1 MAESRLFFRA
11 RETGRPPTLRNAT
24 DMTTI
29 RTLLLDAARQH
40 PGETFVR
47 WKADRQWH
55 SWTFADLFDR
65 ARRVSEALAKL
76 GVRGGDRVALMME
89 NRPEW
94 MSTYLGIVSVGVTCV
109 PVDARLHAHEVS
121 HIMRDSEA
129 VALFGSGKVGPLV
142 QEIMGTMKFLR
153 SVVLLD
159 GAIAETRREGGV
171 RLYDYDGLLES
182 VAGAAAAAGA
192 CFDNHE
198 ALEGD
203 VASIIYTSGTT
214 GRSKGAMLTH
224 GNFCSQLEALKCFTV
239 HRDDN
244 FLLVLPLHHAF
255 AFTANFVVP
264 LACQCEISIV
274 ENLRTIPENMK
285 ETQPT
290 ILLAVPLLAEKM
302 LGAIMKKLHKST
314 AARAL
319 MALGLSRVVGKKVV
333 AQLGGRL
340 RIIICGGAA
349 SDPDVLRQWTKF
361 GVKTLQGYG
370 LTETAPICALAPED
384 AIRFESVGKALPGHE
399 LRIAEPN
406 DEGVGE
412 IEVRGPSVM
421 KGYFRNEDATKE
433 CFDGEGWFRTGDLGT
448 MDGDGYVTIT
458 GRKKSLIVNREGKNI
473 YPEEVELVINA
484 CPHVLE
490 SIVLGYHVPG
500 EKKGEH
506 VGAIVV
512 ADLDKI
518 AEDRNKGDASS
529 ASPLSDDQIRKL
541 CVDEIHAA
549 MKELS
554 TYKHPRRIQVRF
566 DPLQKTNTLKVKRY
580 LYSLDGGADPA

>member
-1 MAESRLFFRA
+1 MTIRGLLEKNVAE
-11 RETGRPPTLRNAT
+11 RPGRNALVWSENKT
-24 DMTTI
+24 WMR
-29 RTLLLDAARQH
+29 RTWREYLAR
-40 PGETFVR
+40 VR
-47 WKADRQWH
+47 DVAEGYGTR
-55 SWTFADLFDR
+55 FDLKPR
-65 ARRVSEALAKL
+65 EENVAIILGNSPTWLEAYLAQS
-76 GVRGGDRVALMME
+76 GAG
-89 NRPEW
+89 
-94 MSTYLGIVSVGVTCV
+94 VSVV
-109 PVDARLHAHEVS
+109 PLDPKLHDAEVEY
-121 HIMRDSEA
+121 ILADSEA
-129 VALFGSGKVGPLV
+129 VVVTTDVHHLKMMMGLAPKLPKLRGIVCVDGVINEGQTIGKVKVVGFD
-142 QEIMGTMKFLR
+142 KLR
-153 SVVLLD
+153 ISGG
-159 GAIAETRREGGV
+159 GAWYDAHVARE
-171 RLYDYDGLLES
+171 E
-182 VAGAAAAAGA
+182 
-192 CFDNHE
+192 
-198 ALEGD
+198 D

-224 GNFCSQLEALKCFTV
+224 ANFCAQLRALEFFTV
-239 HRDDN
+239 RKDDN

-255 AFTANFVVP
+255 AFTANFIVP
-264 LACQCEISIV
+264 LACKCEVSMV

-285 ETQPT
+285 ETRPT
-290 ILLAVPLLAEKM
+290 VLLAVPLLAEKM
-302 LGAIMKKLHKST
+302 LGAIMKKLRKSA

-319 MALGLSRVVGKKVV
+319 MAMGLSRVVGRKIVD
-333 AQLGGRL
+333 QLGGRL

-370 LTETAPICALAPED
+370 LTETAPISALAPVNE
-384 AIRFESVGKALPGHE
+384 IRFESVGKALPGHE
-399 LRIAEPN
+399 LRIADPN
-406 DEGVGE
+406 GEGVGE

-433 CFDGEGWFRTGDLGT
+433 CFDGDWFRTGDLGT
-448 MDGDGYVTIT
+448 MDANGYVTIT

-500 EKKGEH
+500 EQKGEH

-518 AEDRNKGDASS
+518 AEERNKTDAAS

-549 MKELS
+549 MKEIS

-566 DPLQKTNTLKVKRY
+566 EPLQKTNTLKVKRY
-580 LYSLDGGADPA
+580 LYSLDGASDA

>member
-1 MAESRLFFRA
+1 M
-11 RETGRPPTLRNAT
+11 P
-24 DMTTI
+24 TI
-29 RTLLLDAARQH
+29 RTLLLDAATQC
-40 PGETFVR
+40 PDETFVR
-47 WKADRQWH
+47 WKSAGEWR
-55 SWTFADLFDR
+55 SWSFGDLHAR
-65 ARRVSEALAKL
+65 ARCVAESLREL
-76 GVRGGDRVALMME
+76 GVKAGDRVALMME

-94 MSTYLGIVSVGVTCV
+94 MSTYLGIVSCGVTCV
-109 PVDARLHAHEVS
+109 PIDARLHAHEVS
-121 HIMRDSEA
+121 HILRDSEA
-129 VALFGSGKVGPLV
+129 VALYGSGKVGPLV
-142 QEIMGTMKFLR
+142 REVMGTMKFLR
-153 SVVLLD
+153 AVVLLD
-159 GAIAETRREGGV
+159 GAIDRERRESGV
-171 RLYDYDGLLES
+171 RLHDYDRLMES
-182 VAGAAAAAGA
+182 VAAAAASAGA
-192 CFDNHE
+192 FFDNHE

-224 GNFCSQLEALKCFTV
+224 ANFCAQLTALEYFTV
-239 HRDDN
+239 RRDDN

-255 AFTANFVVP
+255 AFTANFLVP
-264 LACQCEISIV
+264 IQCKCSVSMV
-274 ENLRTIPENMK
+274 ENLRTIPDNMR
-285 ETQPT
+285 ETSPT
-290 ILLAVPLLAEKM
+290 VLLAVPLLAEKM
-302 LGAIMKKLHKST
+302 PGASMKKLHKSA
-314 AARAL
+314 AARAM
-319 MALGLSRVVGKKVV
+319 MALGLSRVVGKKVI
-333 AQLGGRL
+333 AGLGGRL
-340 RIIICGGAA
+340 RILICGGAA

-370 LTETAPICALAPED
+370 LTETAPISALAPED

-399 LRIAEPN
+399 LRIAGPN
-406 DEGVGE
+406 EEGVGE

-433 CFDGEGWFRTGDLGT
+433 CFDEDGWFRTGDLGT
-448 MDGDGYVTIT
+448 MDADGYITIT

-490 SIVLGYHVPG
+490 SIVLGYHIPG

-518 AEDRNKGDASS
+518 AEERNKGDADS
-529 ASPLSDDQIRKL
+529 ASPLSDEQIRKMV
-541 CVDEIHAA
+541 VDEVHAA
-549 MKELS
+549 MKEIS

-580 LYSLDGGADPA
+580 LYSLDGAEDA

>member
-1 MAESRLFFRA
+1 
-11 RETGRPPTLRNAT
+11 
-24 DMTTI
+24 MTTI
-29 RTLLLDAARQH
+29 RTLLADAAAQF
-40 PGETFVR
+40 PGDTFVR

-55 SWTFADLFDR
+55 SWTFGDLLER
-65 ARRVSEALAKL
+65 ARCTAESLRKL
-76 GVRGGDRVALMME
+76 GVKPGDRVALMME

-109 PVDARLHAHEVS
+109 PIDARLHAHEVS
-121 HIMRDSEA
+121 HILRDSEA
-129 VALFGSGKVGPLV
+129 VALYGSGKVGPLV

-153 SVVLLD
+153 AVVLLD
-159 GAIAETRREGGV
+159 GAVSDDRREGGV
-171 RLYDYDGLLES
+171 RLHDHERLLAS
-182 VAGAAAAAGA
+182 VAGAAEAPGA
-192 CFDNHE
+192 FFDDHE
-198 ALEGD
+198 PLESD

-224 GNFCSQLEALKCFTV
+224 ANFCAQLRALEFFTV
-239 HRDDN
+239 RKDDN

-255 AFTANFVVP
+255 AFTANFIVP
-264 LACQCEISIV
+264 LACKCEVSMV

-285 ETQPT
+285 ETRPT
-290 ILLAVPLLAEKM
+290 VLLAVPLLAEKM
-302 LGAIMKKLHKST
+302 LGAIMKKLRKSA

-319 MALGLSRVVGKKVV
+319 MAMGLSRVVGRKIVD
-333 AQLGGRL
+333 QLGGRL

-370 LTETAPICALAPED
+370 LTETAPISALAPENE
-384 AIRFESVGKALPGHE
+384 IRFESVGKALPGHE
-399 LRIAEPN
+399 LRIADPN
-406 DEGVGE
+406 GEGVGE

-433 CFDGEGWFRTGDLGT
+433 CFDEEGWFRTGDLGT
-448 MDGDGYVTIT
+448 MDAKGYVTIT

-518 AEDRNKGDASS
+518 AEERNKTDAAS

-549 MKELS
+549 MKEIS

-566 DPLQKTNTLKVKRY
+566 EPLQKTNTLKVKRY
-580 LYSLDGGADPA
+580 LYSLDGASDA

>member
-1 MAESRLFFRA
+1 
-11 RETGRPPTLRNAT
+11 
-24 DMTTI
+24 MTTI
-29 RTLLLDAARQH
+29 RTLLTDAVRQR
-40 PGETFVR
+40 PDATFVR
-47 WKADRQWH
+47 WKSAGEWK
-55 SWTFADLFDR
+55 SWTFGDLAAR
-65 ARRVSEALAKL
+65 ARCVAEALAKL
-76 GVRGGDRVALMME
+76 GVKGGDRVALMME

-109 PVDARLHAHEVS
+109 PVDARLHANEVS
-121 HIMRDSEA
+121 HILRDSEA

-159 GAIAETRREGGV
+159 GAIGEDRRESGV
-171 RLYDYDGLLES
+171 RLYDYDRLLES
-182 VAGAAAAAGA
+182 VAGAAASAGA

-214 GRSKGAMLTH
+214 GRSKGAMLTNA
-224 GNFCSQLEALKCFTV
+224 NFCAQLAVLEYFTV
-239 HRDDN
+239 RTDDN

-255 AFTANFVVP
+255 AFTANFLVP
-264 LACQCEISIV
+264 LRVACEISMV

-285 ETQPT
+285 ETRPT
-290 ILLAVPLLAEKM
+290 VLLAVPLLAEKM

-319 MALGLSRVVGKKVV
+319 MAMGLSRVVGKKIV

-399 LRIAEPN
+399 LRIADPN
-406 DEGVGE
+406 GDGVGE

-433 CFDGEGWFRTGDLGT
+433 CFDGDGWFRTGDLGT
-448 MDGDGYVTIT
+448 MDADGYVTIT

-518 AEDRNKGDASS
+518 AEDRNRGDAAS

-549 MKELS
+549 MKEIS

-580 LYSLDGGADPA
+580 LYSLDGAADPS

>member
-1 MAESRLFFRA
+1 MK
-11 RETGRPPTLRNAT
+11 
-24 DMTTI
+24 TI
-29 RTLLLDAARQH
+29 RTLLLDAAREQ
-40 PGETFVR
+40 PDGTFVR
-47 WKADRQWH
+47 WKSAGEWK
-55 SWTFADLFDR
+55 SWTFSDLAAR
-65 ARRVSEALAKL
+65 AREVAEALGRLDVKS
-76 GVRGGDRVALMME
+76 GDRVALMME

-94 MSTYLGIVSVGVTCV
+94 MSTYLGIVSCGVTCV
-109 PVDARLHAHEVS
+109 PVDAHLHAHEVS
-121 HIMRDSEA
+121 HILRDSEA
-129 VALFGSGKVGPLV
+129 VALFGSGKVWPLV

-159 GAIAETRREGGV
+159 GAIDRDRRENGV
-171 RLYDYDGLLES
+171 RLHDYGRLLEAS
-182 VAGAAAAAGA
+182 AAAAASPGA
-192 CFDNHE
+192 FFDNHE

-224 GNFCSQLEALKCFTV
+224 ANFCAQMSVLEYFTV
-239 HRDDN
+239 RRDDN

-255 AFTANFVVP
+255 AFTANFLVP
-264 LACQCEISIV
+264 LCCRCEVSMV

-285 ETQPT
+285 ETRPT
-290 ILLAVPLLAEKM
+290 VLLAVPLLAEKM
-302 LGAIMKKLHKST
+302 LGAIMKKLRKST

-319 MALGLSRVVGKKVV
+319 MAMGLSRVVGKKIV

-349 SDPDVLRQWTKF
+349 SDPDVLRQWSKF
-361 GVKTLQGYG
+361 GVNTLQGYG
-370 LTETAPICALAPED
+370 LTETAPISALSHENE
-384 AIRFESVGKALPGHE
+384 IVFESVGRALPGHE
-399 LRIAEPN
+399 LRIADPN
-406 DEGVGE
+406 EDGVGE
-412 IEVRGPSVM
+412 IEVKGPSVM

-433 CFDGEGWFRTGDLGT
+433 CFDEDGWFRTGDLGT
-448 MDGDGYVTIT
+448 MAPNGYVTIT

-518 AEDRNKGDASS
+518 AEDRNKGDAAS

-541 CVDEIHAA
+541 CVDEVHAA
-549 MKELS
+549 MKDLS
-554 TYKHPRRIQVRF
+554 AYKHPRRIQVRF

-580 LYSLDGGADPA
+580 LYSLDAAPEA

>member
-1 MAESRLFFRA
+1 
-11 RETGRPPTLRNAT
+11 
-24 DMTTI
+24 MTTI
-29 RTLLLDAARQH
+29 RTLLLDAARLS
-40 PGETFVR
+40 PDKTFVR
-47 WKADRQWH
+47 WKADREWH
-55 SWTFADLFDR
+55 SWTFADLSAR
-65 ARRVSEALAKL
+65 ARRVSEALSKL

-94 MSTYLGIVSVGVTCV
+94 MATYLGIVSVGATCV
-109 PVDARLHAHEVS
+109 PIDARLHAHEVS
-121 HIMRDSEA
+121 HILRDSEA
-129 VALFGSGKVGPLV
+129 AALFGSGKVGPLV
-142 QEIMGTMKFLR
+142 QEVMGTMKFLK

-159 GAIAETRREGGV
+159 GAVGEDRREGGV
-171 RLYDYDGLLES
+171 RLCDYERLLES
-182 VAGAAAAAGA
+182 VAAAAEAPGA

-214 GRSKGAMLTH
+214 GRSKGAMITH
-224 GNFCSQLEALKCFTV
+224 GNFCAQLEALKYFTV
-239 HRDDN
+239 RTDDN

-255 AFTANFVVP
+255 AFTANFIVP
-264 LACQCEISIV
+264 LACRCEISIV
-274 ENLRTIPENMK
+274 ENLRTIPENMR
-285 ETQPT
+285 ETRPT
-290 ILLAVPLLAEKM
+290 VILAVPLLAEKM
-302 LGAIMKKLHKST
+302 LGAIMKKLRKSA
-314 AARAL
+314 AARTL
-319 MALGLSRVVGKKVV
+319 LSLGLSRVVGKKVV
-333 AQLGGRL
+333 GQLGGRL

-370 LTETAPICALAPED
+370 LTETAPIAALAPEN
-384 AIRFESVGKALPGHE
+384 AIRFESVGKALPAHE
-399 LRIAEPN
+399 LRIADPN
-406 DEGVGE
+406 EEGVGE

-433 CFDGEGWFRTGDLGT
+433 CFDEGGWFRTGDLGT
-448 MDGDGYVTIT
+448 MDADGYVTIT

-473 YPEEVELVINA
+473 YPEEVELAINA

-518 AEDRNKGDASS
+518 AEERNKSGAES
-529 ASPLSDDQIRKL
+529 ASPLSDEQIRKL
-541 CVDEIHAA
+541 CVDEVHAA

-580 LYSLDGGADPA
+580 LYSLDGAEDA

>member
-1 MAESRLFFRA
+1 M
-11 RETGRPPTLRNAT
+11 P
-24 DMTTI
+24 TI
-29 RTLLLDAARQH
+29 RTLLLDAVKQC
-40 PGETFVR
+40 PDDTFVR
-47 WKADRQWH
+47 WKTAGEWR
-55 SWTFADLFDR
+55 SWSFGDLYAR
-65 ARRVSEALAKL
+65 ARCVAESLGEL
-76 GVRGGDRVALMME
+76 GVKSGDRVALMME

-94 MSTYLGIVSVGVTCV
+94 MSTYLGIVSCGVTAV
-109 PVDARLHAHEVS
+109 PIDARLHAHEVS
-121 HIMRDSEA
+121 HILRDSEA
-129 VALFGSGKVGPLV
+129 VALYGSGKVGPLV
-142 QEIMGTMKFLR
+142 REVMGTMKFLR

-159 GAIAETRREGGV
+159 GAVDRERRESGV
-171 RLYDYDGLLES
+171 RLHDFGRLMES
-182 VAGAAAAAGA
+182 VEAAAASAGA
-192 CFDNHE
+192 FFDHHE

-224 GNFCSQLEALKCFTV
+224 ANFCAQLSALECFTV
-239 HRDDN
+239 RKDDN

-264 LACQCEISIV
+264 LACRCEISMV
-274 ENLRTIPENMK
+274 ENLRTIPDNMR
-285 ETQPT
+285 ETRPT
-290 ILLAVPLLAEKM
+290 VLLAVPLLAEKM
-302 LGAIMKKLHKST
+302 LGAIMKRLRKS
-314 AARAL
+314 AVARTL
-319 MALGLSRVVGKKVV
+319 MSIGLSRVIGRKVV
-333 AQLGGRL
+333 DGLGGRL
-340 RIIICGGAA
+340 RILICGGAA

-370 LTETAPICALAPED
+370 LTETAPISALAPED

-406 DEGVGE
+406 EEGVGE

-433 CFDGEGWFRTGDLGT
+433 CFDGDGWFRTGDLGT
-448 MDGDGYVTIT
+448 MDADGYITIT

-490 SIVLGYHVPG
+490 SIVLGYHIPG

-518 AEDRNKGDASS
+518 AEERNKGAADS

-541 CVDEIHAA
+541 VVDEVHAA
-549 MKELS
+549 MKEIS

-580 LYSLDGGADPA
+580 LYSLDGGEE

>member
-1 MAESRLFFRA
+1 MAESHLFFRV
-11 RETGRPPTLRNAT
+11 RETGRAPIHRHAT
-24 DMTTI
+24 EMTTI
-29 RTLLLDAARQH
+29 RTLLTDAVRQR
-40 PGETFVR
+40 PDATFVR
-47 WKADRQWH
+47 WKSAGEWK
-55 SWTFADLFDR
+55 SWTFGDLAAR
-65 ARRVSEALAKL
+65 ARCVAEALAKL
-76 GVRGGDRVALMME
+76 GVKGGDRVALMME

-109 PVDARLHAHEVS
+109 PVDARLHANEVS
-121 HIMRDSEA
+121 HILRDSEA

-159 GAIAETRREGGV
+159 GAIGEDRRESGV
-171 RLYDYDGLLES
+171 RLYDYDRLLES
-182 VAGAAAAAGA
+182 VAGAAASAGA

-224 GNFCSQLEALKCFTV
+224 ANFCAQLAVLEYFTV
-239 HRDDN
+239 RTDDN

-255 AFTANFVVP
+255 AFTANFLVP
-264 LACQCEISIV
+264 LRVACEISMV

-285 ETQPT
+285 ETRPT
-290 ILLAVPLLAEKM
+290 VLLAVPLLAEKM

-319 MALGLSRVVGKKVV
+319 MAMGLSRVVGKKIV

-399 LRIAEPN
+399 LRIADPN
-406 DEGVGE
+406 GDGVGE

-433 CFDGEGWFRTGDLGT
+433 CFDGDGWFRTGDLGT
-448 MDGDGYVTIT
+448 MDADGYVTIT

-518 AEDRNKGDASS
+518 AEDRNRGDAAS

-549 MKELS
+549 MKEIS

-580 LYSLDGGADPA
+580 LYSLDGAADPS

>member
-1 MAESRLFFRA
+1 
-11 RETGRPPTLRNAT
+11 
-24 DMTTI
+24 MTTI
-29 RTLLLDAARQH
+29 RTLLADAAAKC
-40 PGETFVR
+40 PGDTFVR

-55 SWTFADLFDR
+55 SWTFADLLAR
-65 ARRVSEALAKL
+65 ARCTAEALRKL
-76 GVRGGDRVALMME
+76 GVKPGDRVALMME

-94 MSTYLGIVSVGVTCV
+94 MSTYLGVVSVGVTCV
-109 PVDARLHAHEVS
+109 PVDAHLHAHEVS
-121 HIMRDSEA
+121 HILRDSEA
-129 VALFGSGKVGPLV
+129 VALFGSGRVGPLV

-159 GAIAETRREGGV
+159 GAVGEDRRESGV
-171 RLYDYDGLLES
+171 RLFDCDRLLES
-182 VAGAAAAAGA
+182 VAAAAEAPGA
-192 CFDNHE
+192 FFDNHE
-198 ALEGD
+198 ALESD

-224 GNFCSQLEALKCFTV
+224 ANFCAQMSVLSYFTV
-239 HRDDN
+239 RRDDN

-255 AFTANFVVP
+255 AFTADFLVP
-264 LACQCEISIV
+264 LRAKCEVSMV

-285 ETQPT
+285 ETRPT
-290 ILLAVPLLAEKM
+290 VLLAVPLLAEKM
-302 LGAIMKKLHKST
+302 LGAIMKKLRKST
-314 AARAL
+314 AARTL
-319 MALGLSRVVGKKVV
+319 MAMGLSRVVGKKVV
-333 AQLGGRL
+333 GQLGGRL

-349 SDPDVLRQWTKF
+349 SDPDVLKRWSKF

-370 LTETAPICALAPED
+370 LTETAPISALAPED
-384 AIRFESVGKALPGHE
+384 EIRFESVGKALPGHE
-399 LRIAEPN
+399 LRIADPN

-412 IEVRGPSVM
+412 IQVRGPSVM

-433 CFDGEGWFRTGDLGT
+433 CFDGDGWFRTGDLGT
-448 MDGDGYVTIT
+448 MDADGYVTIT

-518 AEDRNKGDASS
+518 AEERNKTDAAS

-549 MKELS
+549 MKEIS
-554 TYKHPRRIQVRF
+554 SYKHPRRIQVRF

-580 LYSLDGGADPA
+580 LYSLDGAADA

>member
-1 MAESRLFFRA
+1 
-11 RETGRPPTLRNAT
+11 
-24 DMTTI
+24 MTTI
-29 RTLLLDAARQH
+29 RTLLLDAVRDC
-40 PGETFVR
+40 PDGTFVR
-47 WKADRQWH
+47 WKSAGEWK
-55 SWTFADLFDR
+55 SWTFSDLAAR
-65 ARRVSEALAKL
+65 AREVSEALGRLDVKP
-76 GVRGGDRVALMME
+76 GDRVALMME

-94 MSTYLGIVSVGVTCV
+94 MSTYLGIVSCGVTCV
-109 PVDARLHAHEVS
+109 PVDAHLHAHEVS
-121 HIMRDSEA
+121 HILRDSEA
-129 VALFGSGKVGPLV
+129 VALFGSGRVWPLV

-159 GAIAETRREGGV
+159 GAIDRDRRESGV
-171 RLYDYDGLLES
+171 RLHDYARLAES
-182 VAGAAAAAGA
+182 VAAAAASAGA
-192 CFDNHE
+192 WFDNHE

-203 VASIIYTSGTT
+203 IASIIYTSGTT
-214 GRSKGAMLTH
+214 GRSKGAMLAH
-224 GNFCSQLEALKCFTV
+224 SNFCAQLRALEYFTV
-239 HRDDN
+239 RKDDN

-255 AFTANFVVP
+255 AFTANFIVP
-264 LACQCEISIV
+264 LACKCEISMV

-285 ETQPT
+285 DTRPT
-290 ILLAVPLLAEKM
+290 VLLAVPLLAEKM
-302 LGAIMKKLHKST
+302 LGAIMKKLRKST

-319 MALGLSRVVGKKVV
+319 MAMGLSRVVGKKIV

-349 SDPDVLRQWTKF
+349 SDPDVLRQWSKF
-361 GVKTLQGYG
+361 GVNTLQGYG
-370 LTETAPICALAPED
+370 LTETAPISALSHEHE
-384 AIRFESVGKALPGHE
+384 IVFESVGRALPGHE

-406 DEGVGE
+406 DDGVGE

-421 KGYFRNEDATKE
+421 KGYFRNEAATKE
-433 CFDGEGWFRTGDLGT
+433 CFDEDGWFRTGDLGT
-448 MDGDGYVTIT
+448 MAPNGYVTIT

-518 AEDRNKGDASS
+518 AEERNKSDAAS

-541 CVDEIHAA
+541 CVDEVHAA

-554 TYKHPRRIQVRF
+554 AYKHPRRIQVRF

-580 LYSLDGGADPA
+580 LYSLDAAPEA

>member
-1 MAESRLFFRA
+1 
-11 RETGRPPTLRNAT
+11 
-24 DMTTI
+24 MTTI
-29 RTLLLDAARQH
+29 RTLLTDAVRQR
-40 PGETFVR
+40 PDATFVR
-47 WKADRQWH
+47 WKSAGEWKA
-55 SWTFADLFDR
+55 WTFGDLAAR
-65 ARRVSEALAKL
+65 ARCVAEALAKL
-76 GVRGGDRVALMME
+76 GVKGGDRVALMME

-121 HIMRDSEA
+121 HILRDSEA

-159 GAIAETRREGGV
+159 GAIGEDRREGGI
-171 RLYDYDGLLES
+171 RLYDYDRLLES
-182 VAGAAAAAGA
+182 VEAAADAPGA

-224 GNFCSQLEALKCFTV
+224 ANFCAQLEALKCFTV
-239 HRDDN
+239 RTDDN

-255 AFTANFVVP
+255 AFTANFIVP
-264 LACQCEISIV
+264 LRCMCEVSMV

-285 ETQPT
+285 ETKPT
-290 ILLAVPLLAEKM
+290 VLLAVPLLAEKM

-319 MALGLSRVVGKKVV
+319 LALGLSRVVGRKVV

-349 SDPDVLRQWTKF
+349 SDPDVLRQWSKF
-361 GVKTLQGYG
+361 GVTTLQGYG
-370 LTETAPICALAPED
+370 LTETAPISALAPED

-406 DEGVGE
+406 EEGVGE

-433 CFDGEGWFRTGDLGT
+433 CFDGDGWFRTGDLGT
-448 MDGDGYVTIT
+448 MDADGYVTIT

-473 YPEEVELVINA
+473 NPEEVEIAINA

-490 SIVLGYHVPG
+490 SVVLGYRLPG
-500 EKKGEH
+500 DEVGEH

-518 AEDRNKGDASS
+518 AEERNRSDADS
-529 ASPLSDDQIRKL
+529 ASPLSDEQVRKL
-541 CVDEIHAA
+541 CTDEVHEA
-549 MKELS
+549 MKALS
-554 TYKHPRRIQVRF
+554 AYKHPRRIRVVF
-566 DPLQKTNTLKVKRY
+566 EPLQKTNTFKVKRY
-580 LYSLDGGADPA
+580 LYSLDGAAADA